1 MTECLKYIADT
12 NVNSFN
18 GRSWMFYEVLH
29 VRHYVQIRRQMISWP
44 KQRDGDKWFPDQ
56 SKKVFP
62 VLSYPRLCSL
72 SLVSPPLSLSSRWR
86 RSRGGLSGLC
96 SIKLLY
102 MILVVVHYHSNQMWV
117 DHVTFISD
125 VMVQVMPL
133 VGRDWSQSSVAWP
146 FFAIHVWWIL
156 RFCFSFARTLFQVC
170 FIFIGDSELC
180 NSLIA
185 SAAQKDNWQF
195 GINQMLQIYSEY
207 LYWTAW
213 STSYCAVNESLP
225 WIINF
230 TVHYHQ
236 NIMLPP
242 WLKICSVLTVCLAQI
257 IMIPVTIEVLFW
269 TNKKEVLLTLSSCMQ
284 HHHW

>member
-1 MTECLKYIADT
+1 MWIPLMGEAECFMKCCTWGTMSRYD
-12 NVNSFN
+12 
-18 GRSWMFYEVLH
+18 
-29 VRHYVQIRRQMISWP
+29 
-44 KQRDGDKWFPDQ
+44 DKWFPDQ
-56 SKKVFP
+56 SKETVTNDFLTKAKRFFLSSPTP
-62 VLSYPRLCSL
+62 VSAL

-102 MILVVVHYHSNQMWV
+102 MILVLVHYHSNQMWV

-230 TVHYHQ
+230 TIY
-236 NIMLPP
+236 M
-242 WLKICSVLTVCLAQI
+242 KILHPNSTAI
-257 IMIPVTIEVLFW
+257 
-269 TNKKEVLLTLSSCMQ
+269 
-284 HHHW
+284 